1 MNTIHV
7 SPAVTEKAYRLS
19 TSQNTYIFDAP
30 LAANKQQITDAI
42 ESQYEVKVAS
52 IKTLVRTGKAVR
64 FSRGKG
70 RYPGS
75 TTRTDS
81 KKAYVTL
88 AEGNSIK
95 VFDTEE
101 VKDDKKAS
109 SKEKK

>member
-1 MNTIHV
+1 MNIIHV
-7 SPAVTEKAYRLS
+7 TPAVTEKAYRLS
-19 TSQNTYIFDAP
+19 TSQNTYIFDIP

-88 AEGNSIK
+88 VEGNSIK

-101 VKDDKKAS
+101 VKDDKKA
-109 SKEKK
+109 KKEEKK

>member
-1 MNTIHV
+1 MTIIHV
-7 SPAVTEKAYRLS
+7 SPSITEKAYRLS
-19 TSQNTYIFDAP
+19 SSQNTYMFDVP
-30 LAANKQQITDAI
+30 LAANKQQIVDAI
-42 ESQYEVKVAS
+42 ERQYEVKVAS

-88 AEGNSIK
+88 VEGNSIK

-101 VKDDKKAS
+101 VKDDKKA
-109 SKEKK
+109 KKEEKK

>member
-1 MNTIHV
+1 MTLIHV

-19 TSQNTYIFDAP
+19 TSQNTYIFDVP

-101 VKDDKKAS
+101 VKDDKKA
-109 SKEKK
+109 KKEEKK

>member
-1 MNTIHV
+1 MTIIHV
-7 SPAVTEKAYRLS
+7 SPSITEKAYRLS
-19 TSQNTYIFDAP
+19 SSQNTYMFDVP
-30 LAANKQQITDAI
+30 LAANKQQIVDAI
-42 ESQYEVKVAS
+42 ESQFEVKVAS

-75 TTRTDS
+75 TTRRDS

-101 VKDDKKAS
+101 VKDDKKA
-109 SKEKK
+109 KKEEKK